1 MTCFSDDLSA
11 LAKVLEEAKL
21 HMNPQYA
28 HGAYVTLR
36 VETLIEA
43 NDIAGPFSLNHTIR
57 SGQTSEPEWQSL
69 NMGYWDVEF
78 INQRCVK
85 HEVYSEGVPSSP
97 RLRVAITSET
107 VDDDLCAATK
117 QYLRSLFRL
126 DDNLE
131 EFYDAFRDDPLVNA
145 FNKLQGL
152 RLMQASNL
160 FESLICSI
168 CSQHASVKMWNVMA
182 QLIKRIYGEQI
193 TFPDGAVFYT
203 FPKPEKLSE
212 ASERDLE
219 SICKTGYRAKY
230 ILAASK
236 LIVKGELNLYNL
248 KNLPYDVARKKL
260 MELPGVGP
268 KVADCFL
275 LYGVGCT
282 QAAPVDVWMHR
293 IVSKLYFDNAKI
305 SKEKAAKFLRD
316 RFRGWAG
323 YAQIYLFH
331 YARSFWAKKSVYQA

>member
-1 MTCFSDDLSA
+1 
-11 LAKVLEEAKL
+11 
-21 HMNPQYA
+21 MNPQYV
-28 HGAYVTLR
+28 HEAYATLR
-36 VETLIEA
+36 VETFIA
-43 NDIAGPFSLNHTIR
+43 AKDIAGPFNLYQTIR

-69 NMGYWDVEF
+69 NMGYWDVEL
-78 INQRCVK
+78 INQRYVK
-85 HEVYSEGVPSSP
+85 YEVYSEGTPSCP

-107 VDDDLCAATK
+107 AAAAAADDDDDDDDDDELCGATK
-117 QYLRSLFRL
+117 QYLRALFRL

-131 EFYDAFRDDPLVNA
+131 EFYDVFRDDPLVNA
-145 FNKLQGL
+145 FSQLRGL

-168 CSQHASVKMWNVMA
+168 CSQHASVKMWNLMT
-182 QLIKRIYGEQI
+182 QLIKRTYGEQI

-212 ASERDLE
+212 AAERDLE
-219 SICKTGYRAKY
+219 LICKTGYRARY
-230 ILAASK
+230 IMAASK
-236 LIVKGELNLYNL
+236 LIVEGELNLNRL
-248 KNLPYDVARKKL
+248 KNLPYDVARRKL
-260 MELPGVGP
+260 MEVPGVGP

-282 QAAPVDVWMHR
+282 EAAPVDVWMHR
-293 IVSKLYFDNAKI
+293 IVSKLYFDNAEI

-316 RFRGWAG
+316 RFRQWAG

-331 YARSFWAKKSVYQA
+331 YARSFWAKKSVHYVSSNLTKVL

>member
-1 MTCFSDDLSA
+1 MRHETFIA
-11 LAKVLEEAKL
+11 AK
-21 HMNPQYA
+21 
-28 HGAYVTLR
+28 
-36 VETLIEA
+36 
-43 NDIAGPFSLNHTIR
+43 DIAGPFSLDHTIR

-69 NMGYWDVEF
+69 NMGYWDAEL
-78 INQRCVK
+78 INQRYVK
-85 HEVYSEGVPSSP
+85 YEVYSEGTPSVP
-97 RLRVAITSET
+97 RLRVAIMSET
-107 VDDDLCAATK
+107 IDDELCRATE

-131 EFYDAFRDDPLVNA
+131 EFYDAFSDDPLVNA
-145 FNKLQGL
+145 FSKLKGL

-182 QLIKRIYGEQI
+182 LLIKKVYGQQI
-193 TFPDGAVFYT
+193 VFPDGAVFYT
-203 FPKPEKLSE
+203 FPKPEILSQ

-230 ILAASK
+230 IIAASK
-236 LIVKGELNLYNL
+236 LIVEGELNIYDL

-260 MELPGVGP
+260 MEVPGVGP

-293 IVSKLYFDNAKI
+293 VVSKIYFDNAKI
-305 SKEKAAKFLRD
+305 SKENAAKFLRD
-316 RFRGWAG
+316 RFREWAG

-331 YARSFWAKKSVYQA
+331 YARSFWSKKSLYLVKSSKSRLDRS